1 MDPDCFH
8 SFLGLLLL
16 NQKME
21 TQVSLINTKQLFLKS
36 HATSSSRWRG
46 VCVSSI
52 WKNQFFCFIFRL
64 MFLKTD
70 LNSYKLTSSNLF
82 ENWFS
87 FLMNFRLFCSTQ
99 FHQAKLKRGI
109 LNSHLKYWIPCDS
122 RQSTKLHDHCSS
134 TGCASVWL
142 TACPWWW
149 MMDAIPQVYL

>member
-1 MDPDCFH
+1 MLH
-8 SFLGLLLL
+8 LVSFLSALML
-16 NQKME
+16 
-21 TQVSLINTKQLFLKS
+21 
-36 HATSSSRWRG
+36 SRWRG
-46 VCVSSI
+46 VRVSSI
-52 WKNQFFCFIFRL
+52 WKNQFFRFIFRL

-87 FLMNFRLFCSTQ
+87 FYMNFRLFYSTQ
-99 FHQAKLKRGI
+99 FHKAKLKRDRI
-109 LNSHLKYWIPCDS
+109 NSHLKYWIPCDS

>member
-1 MDPDCFH
+1 MDPDYFH

-87 FLMNFRLFCSTQ
+87 FYMNFRLFCSTQ
-99 FHQAKLKRGI
+99 FHQAKLKRDI

-134 TGCASVWL
+134 TGCAGVWL